1 MARPAAKFLTGFF
14 IVAVLLVVAAMIFA
28 LRQPPPAPPPLPKPN
43 GYDDLVQAGTMLA
56 ENTWDFATMSEEDL
70 RTLVTKNTA
79 GLKLARTGLSRVCQ
93 VPLDYSGTNASR
105 SPELAKLKR
114 LARALEAEG
123 RLAKL
128 ENRPADAAAAY
139 LTVIRLGSAIRQ
151 GGTILD
157 SLVGI
162 AVEAIGTA
170 PMEKLA
176 PGLDAKQCREIAA
189 ALESCETRREPIEA
203 LWARERLWARRAYG
217 LRGQIVRLV
226 QFRSLKQTE
235 QGVTAKLTA
244 QQTRARRLLIE
255 LAARAYELEKGER
268 PKNLTNLVPAYL
280 KTIPQDP
287 LTGTNM
293 AYP

>member
-1 MARPAAKFLTGFF
+1 
-14 IVAVLLVVAAMIFA
+14 
-28 LRQPPPAPPPLPKPN
+28 
-43 GYDDLVQAGTMLA
+43 
-56 ENTWDFATMSEEDL
+56 MSEEDL

-93 VPLDYSGTNASR
+93 VPLDYSATNASR

-189 ALESCETRREPIEA
+189 ALE
-203 LWARERLWARRAYG
+203 
-217 LRGQIVRLV
+217 
-226 QFRSLKQTE
+226 FRSLKQTE